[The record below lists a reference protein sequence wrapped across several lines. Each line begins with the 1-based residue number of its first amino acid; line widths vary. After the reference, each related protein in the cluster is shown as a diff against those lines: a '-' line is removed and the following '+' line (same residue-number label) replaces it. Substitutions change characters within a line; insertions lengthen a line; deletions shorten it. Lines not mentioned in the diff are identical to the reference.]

1 MKKHI
6 IFLLIYMFVMG
17 LGLFVTK
24 HMLNTPYDS
33 DAFSHTFLP
42 FMMFLALMVLIYGM
56 RFRYTLKLAPPK
68 RISYFFI
75 LPFVPV
81 VLLVVMS
88 ATANFSLSLA
98 FVLPMLDVLF
108 IGIAEEGLYRGIIL
122 GGLAKRIKPI
132 YAILL
137 SSVLFAALHLLN
149 VLGGLSWTDVFNQL
163 LSTFIMGVFL
173 GAIYIYTRN
182 ILYPFFFHLLWD
194 YIFLSNGLTIGPYA
208 PTLFI
213 ITVVLEI
220 LVTVVILWKIKKVRT
235 IATYDSTLL

>member
-1 MKKHI
+1 MKKHF

-122 GGLAKRIKPI
+122 GG
-132 YAILL
+132 
-137 SSVLFAALHLLN
+137 
-149 VLGGLSWTDVFNQL
+149 
-163 LSTFIMGVFL
+163 
-173 GAIYIYTRN
+173 
-182 ILYPFFFHLLWD
+182 
-194 YIFLSNGLTIGPYA
+194 IGEA
-208 PTLFI
+208 
-213 ITVVLEI
+213 
-220 LVTVVILWKIKKVRT
+220 
-235 IATYDSTLL
+235 D